1 MMMILM
7 PIGLL
12 FTSFMPAGLQFYF
25 VATGATSLGQT
36 ALTFNPTFRRLVGM
50 SPLPS
55 QEELAAQQAPKEP
68 SKGILDD
75 LKKSMN
81 SAKEMAGG
89 RMDESANKKEAQR
102 KEEEEARMQAEY
114 YESLRERMAELEKKM
129 KRRP

>member
-1 MMMILM
+1 MMMVLM
-7 PIGLL
+7 PVGLL

-25 VATGATSLGQT
+25 VATGLTSLGQT
-36 ALTFNPTFRRLVGM
+36 ALTFNPTFRRLIGM
-50 SPLPS
+50 SPLPT
-55 QEELAAQQAPKEP
+55 QEELAEQQPPTEP

-89 RMDESANKKEAQR
+89 KMDESASKKEVQR
-102 KEEEEARMQAEY
+102 REEEEARMQAEY

>member
-1 MMMILM
+1 MVLM
-7 PIGLL
+7 PVGLL

-25 VATGATSLGQT
+25 VATGATSLAQT
-36 ALTFNPTFRRLVGM
+36 ALTFNPTFRRLAGM
-50 SPLPS
+50 SPLPTP
-55 QEELAAQQAPKEP
+55 QELAAKAPPTAP

-75 LKKSMN
+75 LKKSLN
-81 SAKEMAGG
+81 NAKEMAGG
-89 RMDESANKKEAQR
+89 KMDESANKKETQR